1 MSPPACSNPSG
12 AISPR
17 PCPPLQGRRP
27 CGTPGWA
34 STAAGA
40 APTAAYNQPTPPI
53 LPAAIVAAQAAAA
66 KSLAGESTGGPSAA
80 GGALSLAPSVVVNA
94 VITEWLNDCGDALSG
109 DHTVGLRSRV
119 KTYASPHGHVCA
131 DIQDD
136 TLDVV
141 DGEVHGDDVRTTTAI
156 ESAVC
161 VPRRVLPP
169 AGWAA
174 GDDWV
179 DLPGCCQPP

>member
-1 MSPPACSNPSG
+1 M
-12 AISPR
+12 
-17 PCPPLQGRRP
+17 
-27 CGTPGWA
+27 
-34 STAAGA
+34 
-40 APTAAYNQPTPPI
+40 
-53 LPAAIVAAQAAAA
+53 
-66 KSLAGESTGGPSAA
+66 
-80 GGALSLAPSVVVNA
+80 SLAPAVVVNA
-94 VITEWLNDCGDALSG
+94 VVTEWLNECGDALSG
-109 DHTVGLRSRV
+109 DHTVGLRLRV

-174 GDDWV
+174 GDDCV
-179 DLPGCCQPP
+179 DLPGCFQPP

>member
-1 MSPPACSNPSG
+1 M
-12 AISPR
+12 
-17 PCPPLQGRRP
+17 
-27 CGTPGWA
+27 
-34 STAAGA
+34 
-40 APTAAYNQPTPPI
+40 QP

-80 GGALSLAPSVVVNA
+80 SRALSLALSIVVNA
-94 VITEWLNDCGDALSG
+94 VVTEWLNDCGDALSG
-109 DHTVGLRSRV
+109 DHTVGLRLRV

-169 AGWAA
+169 ARGTAGRRVMIGWTYPDVVNLLETVRAA
-174 GDDWV
+174 PTV
-179 DLPGCCQPP
+179 TVRV